1 MGGVVSLSLTV
12 TVTLAG
18 GVVLDP
24 ITVSVPATGTG
35 VLGPV
40 TIPLGV
46 AGALGDLV
54 LDGIPY
60 PTTGDISITLPGGIS
75 VVISVTE
82 VPAP

>member
-18 GVVLDP
+18 TALEP